1 MEAPKNFISEQ
12 ETDNFSDEEIARTV
26 TSNIYEEV
34 RDTVARYGSFKE
46 RPTESGFELAT
57 DTVEIEGPVYM
68 VEADIWSAG
77 NLQTVMLWTS
87 HEAQGQKKTFLFL
100 KITPDKVRLNI
111 LGGCDREL
119 ETLHELGKAYEFVTA
134 ATEQMESSYSEDS
147 SRHESQKNGLSSL

>member
-1 MEAPKNFISEQ
+1 MEAPKDFVSEQ
-12 ETDNFSDEEIARTV
+12 EVDNFSDEEIARTIRN
-26 TSNIYEEV
+26 NIYEEV
-34 RDTVARYGSFKE
+34 RDTVARYGFSME

-68 VEADIWSAG
+68 VEADIWGASD
-77 NLQTVMLWTS
+77 LQTVMLWTS
-87 HEAQGQKKTFLFL
+87 HEAPRQKKSFLFL

-134 ATEQMESSYSEDS
+134 ATEQIEGSYSKDNL
-147 SRHESQKNGLSSL
+147 RHESLKNCLSSL